1 MRSKEALNQ
10 LLFYRYFVVKD
21 KNVLWVISN
30 KIAFFYSFIM
40 YPIVIIS
47 SNFLIVITMDIW
59 KRYYIAWCKQCHI
72 FFQISIH
79 DTCFPCWSNLLRI
92 LFFSLYLFSSN
103 SDNDILRFFLVF
115 FHMLKYPKIN
125 LIKKIN
131 WRIFYISRIYK
142 VCIVISLASNSVK
155 LISGRIKHLF
165 LFNLCILSE
174 TCSWP
179 LCVKRLFQSASNVWR
194 LFMLN
199 GSMQY
204 MIL

>member
-1 MRSKEALNQ
+1 MVFSGLAESFIPLQNPRYVTVTEIFSENEMRSKEALNQ

-59 KRYYIAWCKQCHI
+59 KRYYIAWCKQYHI

-103 SDNDILRFFLVF
+103 SDNDILRFFLGF
-115 FHMLKYPKIN
+115 FSHVEV
-125 LIKKIN
+125 
-131 WRIFYISRIYK
+131 S
-142 VCIVISLASNSVK
+142 
-155 LISGRIKHLF
+155 
-165 LFNLCILSE
+165 
-174 TCSWP
+174 
-179 LCVKRLFQSASNVWR
+179 
-194 LFMLN
+194 
-199 GSMQY
+199 
-204 MIL
+204 